1 MTAGK
6 LHRTLVRGV
15 AVWFVLM
22 GAEFAHGIARAVWLI
37 PAVGDF
43 QSRQIGVFTG
53 TIINFTIAALFIRW
67 IHPMRV
73 ADALAAGVLWCVL
86 TLTFE
91 ITFGRAVMH
100 ASWQRI
106 GSDYDLTHGGLLPIG
121 LVLLA
126 LAPLITAKVRDV
138 L

>member
-1 MTAGK
+1 MLA
-6 LHRTLVRGV
+6 RGL

-22 GAEFAHGIARAVWLI
+22 GAEFAHGIVRALWLV
-37 PAVGDF
+37 PVVGGF

-53 TIINFTIAALFIRW
+53 TIINLAVAAPFIRW
-67 IHPMRV
+67 IRPTRV
-73 ADALAAGVLWCVL
+73 ADALAVGIMWLIL

-91 ITFGRAVMH
+91 IGFGRVVMH

-106 GSDYDLTHGGLLPIG
+106 GSDYDLVHGGLLPVG
-121 LVLLA
+121 LLLLT
-126 LAPLITAKVRDV
+126 LAPLITAKSRNV

>member
-1 MTAGK
+1 
-6 LHRTLVRGV
+6 VRVFTRSV

-22 GAEFAHGIARAVWLI
+22 GAEFAHGIARAIWLV
-37 PAVGDF
+37 PLVGDF
-43 QSRQIGVFTG
+43 RSRQIGVFTG
-53 TIINFTIAALFIRW
+53 SIINLTIAALFVRW
-67 IHPMRV
+67 VHPMRV
-73 ADALAAGVLWCVL
+73 ADALSVGIMWLIL

-91 ITFGRAVMH
+91 IAFGRVVMH

-121 LVLLA
+121 LLLLA
-126 LAPLITAKVRDV
+126 LAPLITAKVRNI

>member
-1 MTAGK
+1 MTILARSIAIW
-6 LHRTLVRGV
+6 L
-15 AVWFVLM
+15 VLM
-22 GAEFAHGIARAVWLI
+22 GAEFVHGIARALWLV
-37 PAVGDF
+37 PVVGDF

-53 TIINFTIAALFIRW
+53 TIINLIIAALFIRW
-67 IHPMRV
+67 IHPTRV
-73 ADALAAGVLWCVL
+73 ANALAVGVTWLIL

-91 ITFGRAVMH
+91 AAFGRFVLH

-126 LAPLITAKVRDV
+126 LAPLIASKGRRI

>member
-1 MTAGK
+1 LFLSSEISAPDK
-6 LHRTLVRGV
+6 LASSG
-15 AVWFVLM
+15 
-22 GAEFAHGIARAVWLI
+22 
-37 PAVGDF
+37 
-43 QSRQIGVFTG
+43 S
-53 TIINFTIAALFIRW
+53 IINLTIAALFVRW

-73 ADALAAGVLWCVL
+73 ADALSVGIMWLIL

-91 ITFGRAVMH
+91 IAFGRVVMH

-121 LVLLA
+121 LLLLA
-126 LAPLITAKVRDV
+126 LAPLITAKARNI